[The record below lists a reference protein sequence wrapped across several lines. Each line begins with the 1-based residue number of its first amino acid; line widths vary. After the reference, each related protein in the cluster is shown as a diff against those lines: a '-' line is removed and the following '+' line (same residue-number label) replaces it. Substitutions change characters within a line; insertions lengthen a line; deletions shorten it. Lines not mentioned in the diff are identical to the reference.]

1 MMGKFQRM
9 IKYLMPYR
17 MQITGFGI
25 LTLLSIFLSVVSV
38 TLAIPFLQILF
49 DRVQAPQQLPEF
61 SFTVNGLMQTLYYW
75 MGKSMGGI
83 EKSSMLALI
92 CTGMVLLF
100 FLKNLTVYLSLHVLA
115 PMRTG
120 VIYDLRK
127 KMYDKILELPLSYF
141 SEQKKGDIMTRMS
154 ADVVE
159 IEWSIMNSLIS
170 LMRDPLLIIA
180 YLVMMFIFSPQLTL
194 FAFILLPVSA
204 FIIARIGRSLKRAS
218 FSGQKILSD
227 LMIIIEETL
236 GGMRV
241 VKAFQAEEPLRK
253 KFHYQNDQFKVLGNS
268 IFRKRSLS
276 SPLSEFLGSIVI
288 AVIMWFGGKLVLDV
302 KLDPEV
308 FITYIAMFSQVISP
322 AKAVSSTFYNLQKGI
337 ASIDRIEEILHAE
350 NTLKEDPSPFSIK
363 SFEHSIE
370 LKDVVFSYT
379 DQPVLKN
386 VSLVIP
392 KGKTIALVG
401 PSGAGKSTMADLIAR
416 YYDVTGGSI
425 LIDGHDVK
433 QIKIADLRNL
443 MSIVSQQ
450 PILFNDTVAANI
462 TFGDPNPDME
472 RMKHAAQLAYAA
484 DFIEALPNGYF
495 STIGDQ
501 GSKLSGG
508 QRQRIAIARALYKDA
523 PILILDEATSALD
536 AESEKIVQ
544 QAIQNLTKN
553 RTVIVIAHRL
563 STIQHADEI
572 IVLDRGEIIERGTHA
587 ELVKMQGTYQRMVE
601 LNTF

>member
-1 MMGKFQRM
+1 
-9 IKYLMPYR
+9 
-17 MQITGFGI
+17 
-25 LTLLSIFLSVVSV
+25 
-38 TLAIPFLQILF
+38 
-49 DRVQAPQQLPEF
+49 
-61 SFTVNGLMQTLYYW
+61 
-75 MGKSMGGI
+75 
-83 EKSSMLALI
+83 
-92 CTGMVLLF
+92 
-100 FLKNLTVYLSLHVLA
+100 
-115 PMRTG
+115 
-120 VIYDLRK
+120 
-127 KMYDKILELPLSYF
+127 
-141 SEQKKGDIMTRMS
+141 
-154 ADVVE
+154 
-159 IEWSIMNSLIS
+159 
-170 LMRDPLLIIA
+170 
-180 YLVMMFIFSPQLTL
+180 
-194 FAFILLPVSA
+194 
-204 FIIARIGRSLKRAS
+204 
-218 FSGQKILSD
+218 
-227 LMIIIEETL
+227 
-236 GGMRV
+236 
-241 VKAFQAEEPLRK
+241 
-253 KFHYQNDQFKVLGNS
+253 
-268 IFRKRSLS
+268 
-276 SPLSEFLGSIVI
+276 
-288 AVIMWFGGKLVLDV
+288 MWFGGKLVLDV

-350 NTLKEDPSPFSIK
+350 NTLKEDPSPISIK

-370 LKDVVFSYT
+370 LKDIVFSYT

-401 PSGAGKSTMADLIAR
+401 ASGAGKSTMADLIAR

-433 QIKIADLRNL
+433 KIKIADLRNL

-495 STIGDQ
+495 TTIGDQ

-587 ELVKMQGTYQRMVE
+587 ELVKMQGIYQRMVE

>member
-1 MMGKFQRM
+1 MGRIRRM
-9 IKYLMPYR
+9 VKYLGPYR
-17 MQITGFGI
+17 MHIAGFGV
-25 LTLLSIFLSVVSV
+25 LTLLSILLSVVSV

-49 DRVQAPQQLPEF
+49 DRVQAPTEVPEF

-75 MGKSMGGI
+75 MGQSMGSM
-83 EKSSMLALI
+83 EKSTMLALI
-92 CTGMVLLF
+92 CMGMVLLF

-127 KMYDKILELPLSYF
+127 RMYDKILELPLSYF

-159 IEWSIMNSLIS
+159 IEWSIMNSIIS

-180 YLVMMFIFSPQLTL
+180 YMIMMFVFSPQLTF
-194 FAFILLPVSA
+194 FALILLPVSA
-204 FIIARIGRSLKRAS
+204 LIIARIGRSLKRAS

-253 KFHYQNDQFKVLGNS
+253 KFHHQNDQFKVLGNS

-302 KLDPEV
+302 QLDPEV

-322 AKAVSSTFYNLQKGI
+322 AKAVSSTFYNLQKGV
-337 ASIDRIEEILHAE
+337 ASVERIEEILHAE
-350 NTLKEDPSPFSIK
+350 NTLKEHESPIALK
-363 SFEHSIE
+363 SFEQKIE
-370 LKDVVFSYT
+370 LQNVSFSYT

-386 VSLVIP
+386 ISLSIP

-401 PSGAGKSTMADLIAR
+401 ASGAGKSTLADLIAR
-416 YYDVTGGSI
+416 FYDVTNGCI
-425 LIDGHDVK
+425 LIDGIDVK
-433 QIKIADLRNL
+433 QIKIKDLRNL

-462 TFGDPNPDME
+462 TFGDPKPDME
-472 RMKHAAQLAYAA
+472 RMKRSAQLAYAA
-484 DFIEALPNGYF
+484 DFIEAMPHGYF

-501 GSKLSGG
+501 GGKLSGG

-572 IVLDRGEIIERGTHA
+572 MVMDRGEIIERGTHA
-587 ELVKMQGTYQRMVE
+587 ELVQKQGVYQRMVE

>member
-1 MMGKFQRM
+1 MMSRIRRM
-9 IKYLMPYR
+9 VKYLVPYR
-17 MQITGFGI
+17 MQIAGFGV
-25 LTLLSIFLSVVSV
+25 LTLLSILLSVVSV

-49 DRVQAPQQLPEF
+49 DRVQAPTEVPAF
-61 SFTVNGLMQTLYYW
+61 TFTVNGLMQTLYYW
-75 MGKSMGGI
+75 MGQSMGSL
-83 EKSSMLALI
+83 EKSTMLALI
-92 CTGMVLLF
+92 CSGMVLLF

-127 KMYDKILELPLSYF
+127 RMYDKILELPLSYF

-159 IEWSIMNSLIS
+159 IEWSIMNSIIS

-180 YLVMMFIFSPQLTL
+180 YMIMMFVFSPQLTL
-194 FAFILLPVSA
+194 FALILLPVSA

-241 VKAFQAEEPLRK
+241 VKAFQAEELLRK
-253 KFHYQNDQFKVLGNS
+253 KFHQQNDQFKVLGNS

-302 KLDPEV
+302 QLDPEV

-322 AKAVSSTFYNLQKGI
+322 AKAVSSTFYNLQKGV
-337 ASIDRIEEILHAE
+337 ASVERIEEILHAE
-350 NTLKEDPSPFSIK
+350 NTLKEHEFPISLK
-363 SFEHSIE
+363 SFEKQIE
-370 LKDVVFSYT
+370 LQNVSFSYT

-386 VSLVIP
+386 ITLTIP

-401 PSGAGKSTMADLIAR
+401 ASGAGKSTLADLIAR
-416 YYDVTGGSI
+416 FYDVTQGCI
-425 LIDGHDVK
+425 LIDGIDVK
-433 QIKIADLRNL
+433 RIKIADLRNL

-472 RMKHAAQLAYAA
+472 RMKRSAQLAYAA
-484 DFIEALPNGYF
+484 DFIEALPDGYF

-501 GSKLSGG
+501 GGKLSGG

-572 IVLDRGEIIERGTHA
+572 IVIDRGEIIERGTHA
-587 ELVKMQGTYQRMVE
+587 ELIQKQGVYQRMVE

>member
-1 MMGKFQRM
+1 M
-9 IKYLMPYR
+9 
-17 MQITGFGI
+17 
-25 LTLLSIFLSVVSV
+25 
-38 TLAIPFLQILF
+38 
-49 DRVQAPQQLPEF
+49 
-61 SFTVNGLMQTLYYW
+61 
-75 MGKSMGGI
+75 
-83 EKSSMLALI
+83 
-92 CTGMVLLF
+92 
-100 FLKNLTVYLSLHVLA
+100 SLHVLA

-180 YLVMMFIFSPQLTL
+180 YLIMMFIFSPQLTL
-194 FAFILLPVSA
+194 FAIILLPVSA

-227 LMIIIEETL
+227 LMITIEETL
-236 GGMRV
+236 SGMRV
-241 VKAFQAEEPLRK
+241 VKAFQAEEPLRR
-253 KFHYQNDQFKVLGNS
+253 KFHYQNDKFKILGNS

-288 AVIMWFGGKLVLDV
+288 AVIMWFGGNLVLNV
-302 KLDPEV
+302 QLDPEV

-337 ASIDRIEEILHAE
+337 ASIDRIEEILNAE
-350 NTLKEDPSPFSIK
+350 NTLKEHSTPISLK
-363 SFEHSIE
+363 HFEHSIE
-370 LKDVVFSYT
+370 LKNVSFGYT
-379 DQPVLKN
+379 HQLVLKN
-386 VSLVIP
+386 ITLSIP

-401 PSGAGKSTMADLIAR
+401 PSGAGKSTLADLIAR
-416 YYDVTGGSI
+416 YYDVSNGKI
-425 LIDGHDVK
+425 LIDGIDITR
-433 QIKIADLRNL
+433 IKISDLRKL

-450 PILFNDTVAANI
+450 PILFNDTIAANI
-462 TFGDPNPDME
+462 TFGDPQPDME
-472 RMKHAAQLAYAA
+472 RMKRAAQLAYAA
-484 DFIEALPNGYF
+484 DFIETLPNGYF

-501 GSKLSGG
+501 GGKLSGG

-544 QAIQNLTKN
+544 QAIQNLTQN

-572 IVLDRGEIIERGTHA
+572 VVIDQGEVIERGTHEA
-587 ELVKMQGTYQRMVE
+587 LIQKKGAYQRMVE

>member
-1 MMGKFQRM
+1 MGKFRRM
-9 IKYLMPYR
+9 IKYLVPYR
-17 MQITGFGI
+17 MQIAGFGL
-25 LTLLSIFLSVVSV
+25 LTVLSILLSVVSV

-49 DRVQAPQQLPEF
+49 DRVQAPQQMPDF
-61 SFTVNGLMQTLYYW
+61 TFTVKGLMQTLYYW

-127 KMYDKILELPLSYF
+127 KMYDRILELPLSYF

-236 GGMRV
+236 GGMRI
-241 VKAFQAEEPLRK
+241 VKAFQAEDLLRK
-253 KFHYQNDQFKVLGNS
+253 KFHQQNDQFKVLGNS

-337 ASIDRIEEILHAE
+337 ASIDRIEEILNAE
-350 NTLKEDPSPFSIK
+350 NTLKEHPDPISLK

-370 LKDVVFSYT
+370 LKQVVFSYT
-379 DQPVLKN
+379 NQPVLNN

-401 PSGAGKSTMADLIAR
+401 ASGAGKSTMADLIAR
-416 YYDVTGGSI
+416 YYDVTGGNI

-433 QIKIADLRNL
+433 QIKITDLRNL

-462 TFGDPNPDME
+462 TFGDPSPNME
-472 RMKHAAQLAYAA
+472 RMKLAAKLAYAA

-495 STIGDQ
+495 SSIGDQ
-501 GSKLSGG
+501 GNKLSGG

-587 ELVKMQGTYQRMVE
+587 ELVKMNGAYKRMVE

>member
-1 MMGKFQRM
+1 MGRIRRM
-9 IKYLMPYR
+9 IKYLAPYR
-17 MQITGFGI
+17 IQIAGFGI
-25 LTLLSIFLSVVSV
+25 LTLFSILLSVVSV

-49 DRVQAPQQLPEF
+49 DRVQAPKEAPVF
-61 SFTVNGLMQTLYYW
+61 SFTVDGMMQTLYYW
-75 MGKSMGGI
+75 MGQTVGTV
-83 EKSSMLALI
+83 EKSTMLALI
-92 CTGMVLLF
+92 CLGMVLLF
-100 FLKNLTVYLSLHVLA
+100 FLKNFTVYMSLHVLA

-159 IEWSIMNSLIS
+159 VEWSIMNSLIS

-180 YLVMMFIFSPQLTL
+180 YLIMMFIFSPQLTL
-194 FAFILLPVSA
+194 FAIILLPMSA

-227 LMIIIEETL
+227 LMITIEETL

-241 VKAFQAEEPLRK
+241 VKAFQAEEPLRR
-253 KFHYQNDQFKVLGNS
+253 KFHYQNDKFKILGNS

-288 AVIMWFGGKLVLDV
+288 AVIMWFGGNLVLNV
-302 KLDPEV
+302 QLDPEV

-337 ASIDRIEEILHAE
+337 ASIDRIEEILNAK
-350 NTLKEDPSPFSIK
+350 NTLKEHSTPISLK
-363 SFEHSIE
+363 HFEHSIE
-370 LKDVVFSYT
+370 LKNVSFGYT
-379 DQPVLKN
+379 HQLVLKN
-386 VSLVIP
+386 ITLSIP

-401 PSGAGKSTMADLIAR
+401 PSGSGKSTLADLIAR
-416 YYDVTGGSI
+416 YYDVSNGKI
-425 LIDGHDVK
+425 LIDGIDVTR
-433 QIKIADLRNL
+433 IKIADLRKL

-450 PILFNDTVAANI
+450 PILFNDTIAANI
-462 TFGDPNPDME
+462 TFGDPQPDME
-472 RMKHAAQLAYAA
+472 RMKRAAQLAYAA
-484 DFIEALPNGYF
+484 DFIETLPNGYF

-501 GSKLSGG
+501 GGKLSGG

-544 QAIQNLTKN
+544 QAIQNLTQN

-572 IVLDRGEIIERGTHA
+572 VVIDQGEVIERGTHEA
-587 ELVKMQGTYQRMVE
+587 LIQKKGAYQRMVE